1 MAMAARTA
9 RLGLTPE
16 ILRAALKD
24 PDLRRLQASW
34 MAVNAGQWAYLVT
47 NLVVAYEAGGAAA
60 TGLLGVASFIAP
72 TVVSPFAGI
81 PAARWRP
88 ERVLATVTAL
98 RVVAVV
104 LTVGLIA
111 LDGPIPLLV
120 PLVLLESGAGAIGR
134 SLQIGLQPLL
144 ARSPAELIAANV
156 AAGTAEGLGTFAG
169 PALSGVLLTLV
180 GPLGSYL
187 GVLAVYALAVAALA
201 GMHVPATRPRAVP
214 SVRRELV
221 AGIRAVRRSRSSFLV
236 LAGLD
241 IQAGVRGALLVLV
254 VVAAIELF
262 GMGDAGVGALNAA
275 FGAGGVLGAIGAVAL
290 AGQDRLAPWFA
301 IALAGWG
308 VPIVFLGLI
317 TSPAIALG
325 LMLIIGA
332 SNAVLDVAG
341 FTLLQRTTP
350 NADRIA
356 VMGLLISAA
365 GATMAIGGFVA
376 PILVGQLGIEGAL
389 IATGFVL
396 PILAIVTWPGVRNAD
411 QAAVVDSARVTRIR
425 TDPLFAPLSMAI
437 IEQLSEQ
444 LVPSAFAPGDRL
456 IHEGDRGDRYYMIER
471 GRVEVSQGGRPVRE
485 QGPGDSFGE
494 IALLRD
500 VPRTASVRALEPVE
514 TLSLSRDDFLSTLCG
529 QTASHRVADAIV
541 MERVLTRPASGG

>member
-1 MAMAARTA
+1 MASPSA

-16 ILRAALKD
+16 VIRAALKD

-47 NLVVAYEAGGAAA
+47 NLVVAYNAGGAAA

-72 TVVSPFAGI
+72 TVVSPFAGV
-81 PAARWRP
+81 PVARWRP
-88 ERVLATVTAL
+88 ERVLAAATAL
-98 RVVAVV
+98 RVLAVALTVV
-104 LTVGLIA
+104 LIA
-111 LDGPIPLLV
+111 VDGPILLLV
-120 PLVLLESGAGAIGR
+120 PLVLIESGAGAIGR

-144 ARSPAELIAANV
+144 ARSPAELVSANV
-156 AAGTAEGLGTFAG
+156 AAGAAEGLGTFAG

-180 GPLGSYL
+180 GPVGAYL
-187 GVLAVYALAVAALA
+187 AVLAVYALAVAALA
-201 GMHVPATRPRAVP
+201 GMHVPMTKPGIAK

-221 AGIRAVRRSRSSFLV
+221 AGIRAVLRSRSSL
-236 LAGLD
+236 LILSGLD

-290 AGQDRLAPWFA
+290 AGQSRLAPWFA
-301 IALAGWG
+301 LALAGWG
-308 VPIVFLGLI
+308 LPIVFLGLI
-317 TSPAIALG
+317 TSPAVAIG

-332 SNAVLDVAG
+332 SNAILDVAG

-376 PILVGQLGIEGAL
+376 PILVDQLGIEGAL
-389 IATGFVL
+389 IVTGLVL
-396 PILAIVTWPGVRNAD
+396 PILAVVTWPGVRNAD
-411 QAAVVDSARVTRIR
+411 LAVVVDTVRLNRIR
-425 TDPLFAPLSMAI
+425 ADPLFAPLSMAVV
-437 IEQLSEQ
+437 EQLSDELVHVTFEAGEDLIREGEQ
-444 LVPSAFAPGDRL
+444 
-456 IHEGDRGDRYYMIER
+456 GDRYYLIER
-471 GRVEVSQGGRPVRE
+471 GRVVVSQAGQRMRE
-485 QGPGDSFGE
+485 QGPGESVGE
-494 IALLRD
+494 IALLFD
-500 VPRTASVRALEPVE
+500 VPRTASVRALEPVDAL
-514 TLSLSRDDFLSTLCG
+514 TLSRADFLGTLCG
-529 QTASHRVADAIV
+529 QTASRRIADAIV
-541 MERVLTRPASGG
+541 MERLATRPTGGG